1 MEKTAWY
8 LVAYD
13 ISCPRRLKRLHYR
26 LRREGV
32 AMQKSVFLVQRSR
45 QGIAEL
51 LDELEGLMR
60 RSDDDLRAYPVEDPG
75 SIWLSGKGATDGNL
89 LHPGSDTTRGG
100 ADRPKKTSWWRRL
113 LRH

>member
-13 ISCPRRLKRLHYR
+13 ISCPRRLKRLHHR

-75 SIWLSGKGATDGNL
+75 SIWLRGKGVTDGNL
-89 LHPGSDTTRGG
+89 LHPGRTDPGSGV
-100 ADRPKKTSWWRRL
+100 ARPERPNWWRRL
-113 LRH
+113 LRR